1 MKHLNALFVLCLL
14 MMCTYTS
21 SAQILT
27 NQRTQ
32 IQTSNKSQLFRN
44 VAQRIPAK
52 MDELDKAF
60 SSPEGSFI
68 KLHFKNFD
76 FEGTI
81 TSSLKRYDN
90 LFSVVIKSTSSD
102 NTIFSLSKRTNED
115 KTITYIGRIINEKYA
130 DGYELIEAEDGG
142 YILNKIKTDVLLQ
155 DY

>member
-44 VAQRIPAK
+44 
-52 MDELDKAF
+52 
-60 SSPEGSFI
+60 
-68 KLHFKNFD
+68 
-76 FEGTI
+76 
-81 TSSLKRYDN
+81 DN